1 MKKGFL
7 KYCFILSFNIHC
19 YKFFQRKWLALIA
32 MSLRTLIRRMHGG
45 KRLVFI
51 KCRSLDFFEGEVT
64 LLCQLSWEA
73 DECQVDVA

>member
-1 MKKGFL
+1 
-7 KYCFILSFNIHC
+7 
-19 YKFFQRKWLALIA
+19 

-45 KRLVFI
+45 KRVVFI